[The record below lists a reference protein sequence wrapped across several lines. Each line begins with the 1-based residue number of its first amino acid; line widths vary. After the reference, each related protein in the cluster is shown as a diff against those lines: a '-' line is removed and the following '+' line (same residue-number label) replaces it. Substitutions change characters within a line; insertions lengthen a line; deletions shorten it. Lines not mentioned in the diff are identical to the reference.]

1 MKARNKKRVIGNN
14 QNGCNRVR
22 MAAQGQKVVNFQV
35 NFCKFEKNAYL
46 CTRNETETGIVL
58 WQTMCIN
65 HVVNRTEKVGCQK
78 KDEVS

>member
-1 MKARNKKRVIGNN
+1 
-14 QNGCNRVR
+14 
-22 MAAQGQKVVNFQV
+22 MAVKGQKVVNFQV

-78 KDEVS
+78 KDEVP